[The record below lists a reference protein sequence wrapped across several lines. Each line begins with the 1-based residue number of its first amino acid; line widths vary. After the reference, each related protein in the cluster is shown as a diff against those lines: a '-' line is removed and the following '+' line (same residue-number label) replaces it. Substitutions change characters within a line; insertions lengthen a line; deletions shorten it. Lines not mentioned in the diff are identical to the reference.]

1 MTLIVSGL
9 DAGYGKLAVLH
20 EVSFEVARGEIV
32 AVVGSNG
39 AGKTTQLRAVSGV
52 IRPTGGSV
60 TLEGRTITGK
70 PTEKMTR
77 CA

>member
-1 MTLIVSGL
+1 M
-9 DAGYGKLAVLH
+9 
-20 EVSFEVARGEIV
+20 
-32 AVVGSNG
+32 VGSNG

>member
-1 MTLIVSGL
+1 MP
-9 DAGYGKLAVLH
+9 H
-20 EVSFEVARGEIV
+20 EVSFEVARRQIV

-52 IRPTGGSV
+52 IRPAGGSV

-70 PTEKMTR
+70 PTEKMTDS
-77 CA
+77 A